1 MLGGLT
7 ACLITRLEGGPI
19 EALANEVVVGNWQ
32 VGEQGQASS
41 NFKVLASSSPEANLK
56 IYGTTISHH
65 ASSENMSCA
74 RISKH

>member
-7 ACLITRLEGGPI
+7 ACLEGGPI

-56 IYGTTISHH
+56 IYGTTISHQ
-65 ASSENMSCA
+65 AIIENMSRAGIA
-74 RISKH
+74 RH

>member
-7 ACLITRLEGGPI
+7 ACLIASLEGGPI

-56 IYGTTISHH
+56 IYRTTISHH
-65 ASSENMSCA
+65 ASRENMSCA
-74 RISKH
+74 GIARH

>member
-7 ACLITRLEGGPI
+7 ACLEGGPI

-41 NFKVLASSSPEANLK
+41 NFKVLASSSPDANLK
-56 IYGTTISHH
+56 LYGTTISNH
-65 ASSENMSCA
+65 ASIENMSCA
-74 RISKH
+74 GFARH

>member
-7 ACLITRLEGGPI
+7 ACLEGGPI

-41 NFKVLASSSPEANLK
+41 NFKVLAS
-56 IYGTTISHH
+56 
-65 ASSENMSCA
+65 
-74 RISKH
+74 

>member
-7 ACLITRLEGGPI
+7 ACLEGGPT

-56 IYGTTISHH
+56 IYGTTISHQ
-65 ASSENMSCA
+65 AIIENMSRAGIA
-74 RISKH
+74 RH

>member
-7 ACLITRLEGGPI
+7 ACLEGGPI

-41 NFKVLASSSPEANLK
+41 NFKVLASSSPEAILK
-56 IYGTTISHH
+56 KYGTTISHH
-65 ASSENMSCA
+65 KSVESMSCA
-74 RISKH
+74 RISRH